1 MVTTASTCT
10 FTMRDEYPH
19 ILGVDNAKVR
29 SSIILV
35 EKFIHDL
42 VDQGKVKLVFR
53 KDYKAR
59 MAYHIPCHMEKLGWS
74 IFTKNLLQMIP
85 GADLTVLG
93 SGCCGIAG
101 TYGFK
106 KENYAYSQAIGQPVF
121 DEIARVNPEFVVS
134 ECDTCK
140 WQIEMSTGYAVKNP
154 ILILSEALDLEA
166 TAKANCVNG

>member
-1 MVTTASTCT
+1 
-10 FTMRDEYPH
+10 
-19 ILGVDNAKVR
+19 
-29 SSIILV
+29 
-35 EKFIHDL
+35 
-42 VDQGKVKLVFR
+42 
-53 KDYKAR
+53 
-59 MAYHIPCHMEKLGWS
+59 
-74 IFTKNLLQMIP
+74 MIP

-121 DEIARVNPEFVVS
+121 DEIARVNPDFVVS

>member
-1 MVTTASTCT
+1 M
-10 FTMRDEYPH
+10 
-19 ILGVDNAKVR
+19 
-29 SSIILV
+29 
-35 EKFIHDL
+35 
-42 VDQGKVKLVFR
+42 KLVFR

-106 KENYAYSQAIGQPVF
+106 KENYGYSQAIGQPVF
-121 DEIARVNPEFVVS
+121 DEIARVNP
-134 ECDTCK
+134 
-140 WQIEMSTGYAVKNP
+140 GYAVKNP